1 MVSRVDPTAADNG
14 LMPAVCKRIKLPKQK
29 NKEVVVFGKNEQ
41 KAIEKY
47 IESSDNPNDIGI
59 LICLC
64 TGIRI
69 GELCALE
76 WKNIDL
82 KRGIISINGNVN
94 KSAVEIY
101 GAIPHFV

>member
-1 MVSRVDPTAADNG
+1 M
-14 LMPAVCKRIKLPKQK
+14 
-29 NKEVVVFGKNEQ
+29 FGKNEQ

-59 LICLC
+59 LICLY

-82 KRGIISINGNVN
+82 KRGVISIQQTLYRAKSN
-94 KSAVEIY
+94 KGKKKTEIVITLY
-101 GAIPHFV
+101 PLRKM